1 MTIAP
6 GAAQPVEPPAAAAG
20 PPPMK
25 TVVSLDGRSVW
36 RSAILVLGLVAGFIL
51 LLWLF
56 SVTSHFLFLVLLAW
70 LFAIALEPGIRRLM
84 SAGLRRGVAATIMG
98 GVTILV
104 AIVLAAIFGQLF
116 FNQIVQLVHSIPN
129 VATSLVDWLNR
140 TFHTHLDA
148 AAIDSSLNIT
158 PGQIASWAESLSG
171 GVLGIV
177 GSLSAVMFDL
187 VTVLVFGFYFAA
199 DGPHFL
205 ATIGSG
211 LPPRAQRVF
220 VTVSEIT
227 TEKTGGYVVSKIVLA
242 ALSAV
247 CHAIFFA
254 AIGVPY
260 WLPFALFVGITA
272 QFVPLIGTY
281 IGVAVPVLAT
291 VFTSTWK
298 AIAIILFAVVYQQ
311 IETYVFTP
319 RISKKT
325 MDVNPA
331 IALGAVFVGAAIWG
345 PIGAIIG
352 IPLAA
357 AGVAIFDTYKQR
369 YDLVPELQASV
380 SAGMSGPA
388 DDESDESAEPARP
401 NGRKKSPGA
410 DEAAEPD
417 ETAGPAQDPER

>member
-1 MTIAP
+1 MTTAP
-6 GAAQPVEPPAAAAG
+6 GPEAGVPSGPPA
-20 PPPMK
+20 
-25 TVVSLDGRSVW
+25 TRTLVSLDATSV
-36 RSAILVLGLVAGFIL
+36 RRTGVLVMLLIAGFL
-51 LLWLF
+51 LALWLF
-56 SVTSHFLFLVLLAW
+56 SVTSHFLFLILLAW
-70 LFAIALEPGIRRLM
+70 LFAIALEPGIRRLI
-84 SAGLRRGVAATIMG
+84 GLGLSRGVSAAIMG
-98 GVTILV
+98 GATILV
-104 AIVLAAIFGQLF
+104 AVILAAIFGQLF
-116 FNQIVQLVHSIPN
+116 FNQIVQLVHSIPD
-129 VATSLVDWLNR
+129 VATSLVNWVNR
-140 TFHTHLDA
+140 TFHTNLDPHT
-148 AAIDSSLNIT
+148 IDNSLNLT
-158 PGQIASWAESLSG
+158 PSQIASWAESLSG

-177 GSLSAVMFDL
+177 GSLSAVVFDL

-211 LPPRAQRVF
+211 MPPHAQRVF

-227 TEKTGGYVVSKIVLA
+227 TAKTGGYVVSKIVLA
-242 ALSAV
+242 TLSAV

-272 QFVPLIGTY
+272 QFIPLIGTY

-298 AIAIILFAVVYQQ
+298 AIAIIIFAVIYQQ
-311 IETYVFTP
+311 VETYVFTP
-319 RISKKT
+319 RVSQKT

-369 YDLVPELQASV
+369 YDLVPELEAV
-380 SAGMSGPA
+380 AAEAAAERG
-388 DDESDESAEPARP
+388 DDEDAGDEDSDAEDA
-401 NGRKKSPGA
+401 A
-410 DEAAEPD
+410 AQAAED
-417 ETAGPAQDPER
+417 AAERRAD

>member
-1 MTIAP
+1 VSDVAP
-6 GAAQPVEPPAAAAG
+6 TAAGSEPHASPAAV
-20 PPPMK
+20 PQTH

-36 RSAILVLGLVAGFIL
+36 RSGIVVLVLVAGFIL
-51 LLWLF
+51 TLWLF

-84 SAGLRRGVAATIMG
+84 AAGLRRGVAATVMG
-98 GVTILV
+98 GTTIVV

-116 FNQIVQLVHSIPN
+116 FNQIVQLVHAIPN
-129 VATSLVDWLNR
+129 VLTSSVDWVNR
-140 TFHTHLDA
+140 TFHANLDA
-148 AAIDSSLNIT
+148 SAIDSSLNIT
-158 PGQIASWAESLSG
+158 PGQIATWAESLSG

-177 GSLSAVMFDL
+177 GSLSAVLFDL

-227 TEKTGGYVVSKIVLA
+227 TAKTGGYVVSKIALA

-247 CHAIFFA
+247 CHAVFFLV
-254 AIGVPY
+254 IGVPY

-298 AIAIILFAVVYQQ
+298 AIAIIAFAVVYQQ

-345 PIGAIIG
+345 PLGAIIG

-369 YDLVPELQASV
+369 YDLVPELEAV
-380 SAGMSGPA
+380 TAGMADPPDDERTPAA
-388 DDESDESAEPARP
+388 DDV
-401 NGRKKSPGA
+401 
-410 DEAAEPD
+410 
-417 ETAGPAQDPER
+417 